1 MTTSLLRLLD
11 ETRDGK
17 MMETTRH
24 RPPRPKV
31 GNQQPASSSQSERPI
46 STAGAAWSQSGRLG
60 VAAAP
65 EQPPAVS
72 SALFFWGRAAVCA
85 EFGQNPTHT
94 SPLINQQASA
104 LRHGRRWC
112 HNRSTVATLNCGLAR
127 SSGPIVRTLWWPLG
141 SLRSK
146 LATPLLPEELQE
158 QPGTISDTLD
168 DDEDSAF
175 EDQDGAQAA
184 LQPAISSAASHLTSC
199 QTPAVEKAAVLEA
212 APGGG
217 LFDSA
222 IAEAEGEDDEQGPPE
237 PLQPVAV
244 LPAAQAAPSTRPNLN
259 LGRLPSTQGHGAH
272 ALPSP
277 WVSGPKGFIVDD
289 KAGRSSQTRGVLS
302 SAFGPTRQRRSR
314 SAGQEA
320 LKRLSK
326 AFPSINMPTHLL
338 PSLPSSFFS
347 SFTGDHKPG
356 HASISRRKQ
365 PQGNRMNSQ
374 IERPML
380 TGTQTPPP
388 AQSRPPV
395 LRKVTS
401 DDSILYHS
409 LSRASSLGDD
419 DRFQDVREMV
429 NIRFMAIRDS
439 LPDVPNFRM
448 PSLPKLN
455 AGSRMSSISLN
466 GFFASSTDDTSGSRQ
481 ATVDRAAAAGNM
493 QTPETKGVPLNP
505 LDRVLNELEGD
516 IVVLGGYRG
525 SVLRSADP
533 PHQQLWAPVKL
544 GFNLRKANLEVG
556 LEDEDEATMEDRI
569 IPSGMLK
576 HIGPVDIS
584 RKLFKRLRSCAN
596 ARNGKLRVWD
606 YGYDWRL
613 SPALSAHKLR
623 KFLAG
628 LPSNQPGVARDS
640 RGAIVIA
647 HSLGGLITRHVVNQ
661 QPDLFAGVLYAGVPQ
676 RCINILGPFRNGDAV
691 LFNEKLLTAQVNF
704 SIRTSFVL
712 LPDDGFCFVD
722 KETGEEYPVDFFDAD
737 DWIKWR
743 LSPCVATALPAYNRD
758 KQQAASP
765 LSSLFPNSLLNSGR
779 FDKKLDGA
787 ETGDVNEKRP
797 GQGIMDVALGG
808 KDRAIAPQLNA
819 EAPGTGSAAPLPP
832 SPPPSPPAPERERY
846 VSYLRRTLAATKKFR
861 SELAHTSAYESA
873 NAYPPHAVLY
883 GKTIPTV
890 YAAQVSGRAAIPCAD
905 AYDNLLFR
913 AGDGVV
919 LAREAMLPQ
928 GYALVRGG
936 RVSTE
941 RGHLTML
948 GDLPAVGRAL
958 EALVR
963 GRRKGIGLGTGETD
977 DST

>member
-1 MTTSLLRLLD
+1 M
-11 ETRDGK
+11 
-17 MMETTRH
+17 
-24 RPPRPKV
+24 
-31 GNQQPASSSQSERPI
+31 
-46 STAGAAWSQSGRLG
+46 
-60 VAAAP
+60 
-65 EQPPAVS
+65 S
-72 SALFFWGRAAVCA
+72 SA
-85 EFGQNPTHT
+85 N
-94 SPLINQQASA
+94 
-104 LRHGRRWC
+104 
-112 HNRSTVATLNCGLAR
+112 
-127 SSGPIVRTLWWPLG
+127 PLG
-141 SLRSK
+141 PFGSGHAPSLESQPR
-146 LATPLLPEELQE
+146 EEVQD
-158 QPGTISDTLD
+158 QPGVISDTPD

-212 APGGG
+212 VPDSGR
-217 LFDSA
+217 FDRA
-222 IAEAEGEDDEQGPPE
+222 IAEAEAEDSDPLPPKPHLPIEASRATQG
-237 PLQPVAV
+237 A
-244 LPAAQAAPSTRPNLN
+244 RPGKPILN
-259 LGRLPSTQGHGAH
+259 LGRLPSSHENGVHP
-272 ALPSP
+272 LPSP
-277 WVSGPKGFIVDD
+277 WVSGPKDIIIDD
-289 KAGRSSQTRGVLS
+289 KAGRSSQTRSVLN

-326 AFPSINMPTHLL
+326 ALPSINMPTNFL

-356 HASISRRKQ
+356 QTSMARPTTTCSSPSVSLLQQLKQ
-365 PQGNRMNSQ
+365 PQDHRMKPR
-374 IERPML
+374 IA
-380 TGTQTPPP
+380 GTQTPLP

-401 DDSILYHS
+401 DDSMLYHS

-419 DRFQDVREMV
+419 ERFQDVREMV

-439 LPDVPNFRM
+439 LPDVPTFRM

-466 GFFASSTDDTSGSRQ
+466 GFFAGWTDDTSGSQQ
-481 ATVDRAAAAGNM
+481 ATVSRVAAGS
-493 QTPETKGVPLNP
+493 VPVSASKSDVLSP
-505 LDRVLNELEGD
+505 LDRVLEKLEGD

-556 LEDEDEATMEDRI
+556 LQDEDEAGMEESI

-596 ARNGKLRVWD
+596 ARNGRLRVWD

-623 KFLAG
+623 EFLAG
-628 LPSNQPGVARDS
+628 LPSNQPGVASDS

-676 RCINILGPFRNGDAV
+676 RCINILGPLRNGDAV

-722 KETGEEYPVDFFDAD
+722 KETGEQYPVDFFNAD

-743 LSPCVATALPAYNRD
+743 LSPCVATALPAYNRE
-758 KQQAASP
+758 KLQTASP
-765 LSSLFPNSLLNSGR
+765 LSSLFPNSLLKGGR
-779 FDKKLDGA
+779 FERKSDGA
-787 ETGDVNEKRP
+787 EIGDVDENRP
-797 GQGIMDVALGG
+797 GQGTVEGALR
-808 KDRAIAPQLNA
+808 KDRTIAPQLNA
-819 EAPGTGSAAPLPP
+819 EGAGIGSAASLPP

-846 VSYLRRTLAATKKFR
+846 VCYLRRTLAATRRFR
-861 SELAHTSAYESA
+861 SELAHMSTHESA

-890 YAAQVSGRAAIPCAD
+890 YAAQVNGRAGIACSD
-905 AYDNLLFR
+905 AYDDLLFR

-958 EALVR
+958 ESLVR
-963 GRRKGIGLGTGETD
+963 GRMKGIGLGTRESD
-977 DST
+977 DSTQGRG

>member
-1 MTTSLLRLLD
+1 MSVSNPTVLD
-11 ETRDGK
+11 GLSRMQLSE
-17 MMETTRH
+17 
-24 RPPRPKV
+24 
-31 GNQQPASSSQSERPI
+31 SQTQEE
-46 STAGAAWSQSGRLG
+46 AQDQLG
-60 VAAAP
+60 V
-65 EQPPAVS
+65 
-72 SALFFWGRAAVCA
+72 L
-85 EFGQNPTHT
+85 
-94 SPLINQQASA
+94 
-104 LRHGRRWC
+104 
-112 HNRSTVATLNCGLAR
+112 
-127 SSGPIVRTLWWPLG
+127 
-141 SLRSK
+141 
-146 LATPLLPEELQE
+146 
-158 QPGTISDTLD
+158 SDTLED
-168 DDEDSAF
+168 DDDDSVF
-175 EDQDGAQAA
+175 DDQDGAQAA
-184 LQPAISSAASHLTSC
+184 LQPAISSAASHLTSS
-199 QTPAVEKAAVLEA
+199 QTPAVEKAAALERV
-212 APGGG
+212 PGGG
-217 LFDSA
+217 FFDGA
-222 IAEAEGEDDEQGPPE
+222 IAEAEAEDDGQGTPE
-237 PLQPVAV
+237 PVLPVATSS
-244 LPAAQAAPSTRPNLN
+244 AAQNASLGRPNLT
-259 LGRLPSTQGHGAH
+259 LGRIPTSNRSGAH
-272 ALPSP
+272 PLPSP
-277 WVSGPKGFIVDD
+277 WVSAPRDIVVDGKG
-289 KAGRSSQTRGVLS
+289 GRSSQTRGVLS

-320 LKRLSK
+320 LKKLTK

-338 PSLPSSFFS
+338 PSLPASFFS
-347 SFTGDHKPG
+347 SFSGDHKPG
-356 HASISRRKQ
+356 QANVSRPATHRAPSSAALLQQSKHLEAQRAKPSIEQSAPTRTR
-365 PQGNRMNSQ
+365 
-374 IERPML
+374 
-380 TGTQTPPP
+380 TPPP
-388 AQSRPPV
+388 SHPRPPV
-395 LRKVTS
+395 LRRVTS

-419 DRFQDVREMV
+419 ERFQDVREMV

-455 AGSRMSSISLN
+455 AASRMSSISLN
-466 GFFASSTDDTSGSRQ
+466 GFFASSSDDTSGPQQ
-481 ATVDRAAAAGNM
+481 ATAVRDFAGTAQAPRPNASS
-493 QTPETKGVPLNP
+493 PF
-505 LDRVLNELEGD
+505 DRVLEELEGD

-525 SVLRSADP
+525 SVLRSAEP

-556 LEDEDEATMEDRI
+556 LEEEDEATMEDRI

-584 RKLFKRLRSCAN
+584 RKLFKRLKSCKN
-596 ARNGKLRVWD
+596 ARDGKLRVWD

-613 SPALSAHKLR
+613 SPALSARKLR

-628 LPSNQPGVARDS
+628 LPSNQPGVARES
-640 RGAIVIA
+640 RGAMVIA

-722 KETGEEYPVDFFDAD
+722 RESGEAYPVDFFNAD

-743 LSPCVATALPAYNRD
+743 LSPCVATPLPPFIRD
-758 KQQAASP
+758 KQQTASP
-765 LSSLFPNSLLNSGR
+765 LSSLFPNSFLKGGR
-779 FDKKLDGA
+779 SDKKLDSA
-787 ETGDVNEKRP
+787 EATDANERRP
-797 GQGIMDVALGG
+797 GQGVVEGILGR
-808 KDRAIAPQLNA
+808 DRTIAPQLNP
-819 EAPGTGSAAPLPP
+819 EARLGSAAPLPP

-846 VSYLRRTLAATKKFR
+846 VAYLRRTLAATKQFR
-861 SELAHTSAYESA
+861 SDLAHLSTHESA

-883 GKTIPTV
+883 GKSIPTV
-890 YAAQVSGRAAIPCAD
+890 YAAQVSGRAAIPCSD
-905 AYDNLLFR
+905 AYDDLLFR

-928 GYALVRGG
+928 GYALVRAG

-963 GRRKGIGLGTGETD
+963 GRKKGIGLGTGAATD
-977 DST
+977 D

>member
-1 MTTSLLRLLD
+1 MSVANSPGHLGPSHTSHIPLS
-11 ETRDGK
+11 E
-17 MMETTRH
+17 
-24 RPPRPKV
+24 
-31 GNQQPASSSQSERPI
+31 SQSQ
-46 STAGAAWSQSGRLG
+46 SQ
-60 VAAAP
+60 P
-65 EQPPAVS
+65 Q
-72 SALFFWGRAAVCA
+72 
-85 EFGQNPTHT
+85 
-94 SPLINQQASA
+94 
-104 LRHGRRWC
+104 
-112 HNRSTVATLNCGLAR
+112 
-127 SSGPIVRTLWWPLG
+127 
-141 SLRSK
+141 
-146 LATPLLPEELQE
+146 EELQE

-356 HASISRRKQ
+356 HASISRSATTRSPPSTTALHQSKQ